1 MGERTKTAPGT
12 EEHRAPE
19 PLGTES
25 AEPALILAFPHPAAL
40 PLPPAGEAVG
50 REWLARHGVE
60 DSRVSSGHV
69 VFTRAAGSLFLADA
83 GSRNG
88 TWVDGE
94 RLSPGD
100 RAKLSDGAVI
110 RIGRKVLVYRDEL
123 RGPREASPQLGEL
136 IGPFGLRRVE
146 ESMIAVRLR
155 PPRCVLIEGETGT
168 GKELV
173 AGALAQ
179 LLRPSKPYVAV
190 NVAGIAAG
198 VFESQLFGHVAGA
211 FSGAGKGSRGIIA
224 SHDGGT
230 VFLDEIGELPL
241 ELQPKLLR
249 LLENGESLPV
259 GADRPSRV
267 DVLVVGATNRDLEEM
282 TEARRFRRDR
292 PVSLRSSKRH
302 LARERAEDLFAIA
315 ALRAAKMGETYT
327 PDRVEVEAVERLM
340 LHPWRANVRELHSV
354 LDRIAAIDLA
364 ACSYA
369 LRPSPSSWGDA
380 FPTHGRSD
388 TGAGAG
394 RARRLCRESERGGT
408 TARGF
413 EGSATTVLEAV
424 TVAVSLSRL
433 RRSRVP
439 RAPERPLRGW
449 VEVERSRRAERSR
462 SRIARRRQVGPETP
476 GAPSEK
482 RRSRGVVERTRA
494 RRHL

>member
-1 MGERTKTAPGT
+1 MGERTRTAPGT

-25 AEPALILAFPHPAAL
+25 AEPALILAFPLPAAL

-50 REWLARHGVE
+50 RDWLAKHGVE
-60 DSRVSSGHV
+60 DSRVSGAHL

-94 RLSPGD
+94 RLNPGD

-110 RIGRKVLVYRDEL
+110 RIGRKVLVYREEL
-123 RGPREASPQLGEL
+123 RGPREASAQLGEL
-136 IGPFGLRRVE
+136 VGPFGLRHVA
-146 ESMIAVRLR
+146 ESMTAIRLR

-179 LLRPSKPYVAV
+179 LLRPGKPYVAV

-259 GADRPSRV
+259 GADRPLRV
-267 DVLVVGATNRDLEEM
+267 DVLIVGATNRDLEEM
-282 TEARRFRRDR
+282 TEAGRFRRD
-292 PVSLRSSKRH
+292 L
-302 LARERAEDLFAIA
+302 LARFAAVIEVPPLRERAEDLFAIA
-315 ALRAAKMGETYT
+315 AARAAKMGEVYD
-327 PDRVEVEAVERLM
+327 PARVEVEAVERLM

-354 LDRIAAIDLA
+354 LDRVAAIDPPPALRLAAVTQLLGVTPSQRTGVLTRERVQAALA
-364 ACSYA
+364 AC
-369 LRPSPSSWGDA
+369 
-380 FPTHGRSD
+380 
-388 TGAGAG
+388 AGNQSAA
-394 RARRLCRESERGGT
+394 ARQLG
-408 TARGF
+408 
-413 EGSATTVLEAV
+413 V
-424 TVAVSLSRL
+424 
-433 RRSRVP
+433 
-439 RAPERPLRGW
+439 
-449 VEVERSRRAERSR
+449 
-462 SRIARRRQVGPETP
+462 
-476 GAPSEK
+476 
-482 RRSRGVVERTRA
+482 SRGQLLRF
-494 RRHL
+494 LKP